1 MVLSPAPI
9 VGRNLRWRN
18 KSMTSIELLYSLGGV
33 ILGGVISPYLKRI
46 IENTA
51 DFQFIPKDGQAQMKS
66 IIANDIDKQ
75 LLRLLVKVQYAI
87 KKESMDYDFYGCG
100 SAFKDVSELINYL
113 VKFEVRYK
121 KDKNARQII
130 ELHKDFDNLDK
141 NSESYRRLE
150 EPEYYRIINIVYKC
164 SDKILNKRFPQWK

>member
-1 MVLSPAPI
+1 
-9 VGRNLRWRN
+9 
-18 KSMTSIELLYSLGGV
+18 MTTIELLYSFGGFAFG
-33 ILGGVISPYLKRI
+33 LISSYITKF

-51 DFQFIPKDGQAQMKS
+51 DYQWIPKGGHAQMKS
-66 IIANDIDKQ
+66 SIANDTDKQ
-75 LLRLLVKVQYAI
+75 LLRLLIKAQYAI
-87 KKESMDYDFYGCG
+87 KKESMDYELRGCG
-100 SAFKDVSELINYL
+100 SAFNDVSELIDYL

-141 NSESYRRLE
+141 NSEFYRRLE
-150 EPEYYRIINIVYKC
+150 EPEYYRIIDIVYKC

>member
-1 MVLSPAPI
+1 
-9 VGRNLRWRN
+9 
-18 KSMTSIELLYSLGGV
+18 MTSIELLYSLGGF

-87 KKESMDYDFYGCG
+87 KKESMDYDLYGCG
-100 SAFKDVSELINYL
+100 SAFNDVSELIDYL
-113 VKFEVRYK
+113 VKFEIRYK
-121 KDKNARQII
+121 KDKYAKRII
-130 ELHKDFDNLDK
+130 ELHKDFDSLDK
-141 NSESYRRLE
+141 NSKFYQRLE
-150 EPEYYRIINIVYKC
+150 EPEYYRIIDEVYKC
-164 SDKILNKRFPQWK
+164 SEKILNKRFPKWK